1 MVVVTADLPQVRF
14 EQQRRRD
21 LLVVLQIVRLQIV
34 HQTRIR
40 PQSSVQKEHVS
51 RRVPIEQKHL
61 QLLPHHAMVSL
72 LRLSHRLL
80 VQLLRPRR
88 RERVPI
94 ESVVETAVRRGFLRF
109 SGSGGIGNDVIGARD
124 AQTCD
129 ALRGVEMGASAE
141 IDEVSALVDLSGNR
155 EGKRLE
161 WEQTISK

>member
-1 MVVVTADLPQVRF
+1 
-14 EQQRRRD
+14 
-21 LLVVLQIVRLQIV
+21 
-34 HQTRIR
+34 
-40 PQSSVQKEHVS
+40 
-51 RRVPIEQKHL
+51 
-61 QLLPHHAMVSL
+61 MVSL

-88 RERVPI
+88 CERVPI

-109 SGSGGIGNDVIGARD
+109 SGSGGIGNDVIGACD

-155 EGKRLE
+155 EEKRLE
-161 WEQTISK
+161 WEKTISK